1 MSDHSPEERKR
12 ISAVAA
18 PVAGNSGKGL
28 AGRGLIAILLFVG
41 YYVLSLLV
49 AAALFFV
56 PYAQTLLHINVA
68 WLALSCIFAGGL
80 VLWSIVPR
88 VDRFVA
94 PGPRLS
100 PEIHPRLFEEI
111 GRVARALDQKLP
123 RDVYLI
129 AEPNAWVAQRGGLMG
144 IGSRRVMSL
153 GLPYLQ
159 ALTVEEFRT
168 VLAHEFGHYW
178 GGDTKLGPWIFKT
191 RANIGRTLQRLGGE
205 AATEEAAKKGLF
217 ATVKEIAKKPFELY
231 GNMFLRVTSGIS
243 RRQEFVADR
252 LAAACAG
259 REATIS
265 GLRKGFMAA
274 AAFGSYWEGALSP
287 ALNAGFLPP
296 YSAGFGTF
304 LECET
309 VKRGLEEALG
319 KEIETGSSEP
329 YDSHPA
335 LKERIEALSALPA
348 GPSPEAAG
356 EPAITLLEDVRELE
370 RALFRILNPAEGATL
385 KPIAWDE
392 VLGAVYVPYWGS
404 LAEKHRSD
412 LAGITLG
419 NLPMTIGRLGEL
431 GTKMADTALT
441 MSTADQAKGYAIYV
455 LYAAAAT
462 RLVQLGW
469 QASAGFVG
477 FVTMSRGDLSWE
489 PLPRISELLSGEM
502 PPDQWQELC
511 AKLGIAGIALSE
523 DPGSGP
529 EAPSGRSQ

>member
-1 MSDHSPEERKR
+1 MSELSAEERER
-12 ISAVAA
+12 ICTVAA
-18 PVAGNSGKGL
+18 PVVGKSGKGL
-28 AGRGLIAILLFVG
+28 ASRGLIAILLFVG

-49 AAALFFV
+49 AATLFFI
-56 PYAQTLLHINVA
+56 PYAQTLLHFNSS

-80 VLWSIVPR
+80 VLWSIIPR
-88 VDRFVA
+88 IDRFVV

-100 PEIHPRLFEEI
+100 PETHPRLFEEI
-111 GRVARALDQKLP
+111 GQVARALDQKLP

-144 IGSRRVMSL
+144 IGSRRVMGL
-153 GLPYLQ
+153 GLTYLQ

-191 RANIGRTLQRLGGE
+191 RANIGRTLERLGNETTSGE
-205 AATEEAAKKGLF
+205 SAKKSLF
-217 ATVKEIAKKPFELY
+217 RTVKEIAKKPFELY

-259 REATIS
+259 REATVS
-265 GLRKGFMAA
+265 GLRKGFMAG
-274 AAFGSYWEGALSP
+274 AAFGSYWDGALSP

-296 YSAGFGTF
+296 YAAGFGTF
-304 LECET
+304 LESAT
-309 VKRGLEEALG
+309 VKRGLEEALD
-319 KEIETGSSEP
+319 KEIEAGSSEP
-329 YDSHPA
+329 YDSHPS
-335 LKERIEALSALPA
+335 LKERLEALSALPA

-356 EPAITLLEDVRELE
+356 EPAIAMLEDHRELE
-370 RALFRILNPAEGATL
+370 RALFRILNPAMGETL

-404 LAEKHRSD
+404 LAHQHRSD

-419 NLPMTIGRLGEL
+419 NLYGTIGRLREL
-431 GTKMADTALT
+431 GTKMADTAGT
-441 MSTADQAKGYAIYV
+441 ISTADEAKGYAIYV
-455 LYAAAAT
+455 LYAAAASK
-462 RLVQLGW
+462 LVKMGW

-477 FVTMSRGDLSWE
+477 FVTLSRGDLSWE
-489 PLPRISELLSGEM
+489 PLPRISELMNGEM

-511 AKLGIAGIALSE
+511 AKLGIAGIELSE

-529 EAPSGRSQ
+529 EVPLRQSQ